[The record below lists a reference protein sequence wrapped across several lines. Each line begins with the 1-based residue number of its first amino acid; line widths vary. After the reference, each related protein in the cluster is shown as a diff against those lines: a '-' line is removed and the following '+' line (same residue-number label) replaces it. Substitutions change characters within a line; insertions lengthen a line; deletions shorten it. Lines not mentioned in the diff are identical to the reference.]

1 MLQPLLADRFKL
13 VMRRDTQE
21 APVYAL
27 TLAKG
32 GPKLK
37 PAGIEEKDCSV
48 EGNIACHSLHG
59 GISGISGQAVNLD
72 DIAEFVSNWTD
83 RPVVNRTGNS
93 VLYQIQTEGFGPM
106 VMGSGAAGRNP
117 DEAEAPGDPNRPSIA
132 AILHGL
138 GLNLQPTKA
147 PLDMYVIEHVERPT
161 AN

>member
-1 MLQPLLADRFKL
+1 MLQALLAGRFKL

-21 APVYAL
+21 APVYTL

-48 EGNIACHSLHG
+48 DGKIACHSMHG
-59 GISGISGQAVNLD
+59 GISGVWGQAINLD

-83 RPVVNRTGNS
+83 RPVVNRTGLKT
-93 VLYQIQTEGFGPM
+93 LYQIQTEGFGPM
-106 VMGSGAAGRNP
+106 VMGSAAEGRNP
-117 DEAEAPGDPNRPSIA
+117 NEAEALSDPNRPSIA
-132 AILHGL
+132 MILRGF
-138 GLNLQPTKA
+138 GLNLQPAKA

-161 AN
+161 PN